1 MLTQSAACA
10 RKTVLGGLRSKEARC
25 AVKPNNFLATID
37 ASIAGIP
44 CQIGVTHFH
53 VQPPHRGGAHTCES
67 DWDFY
72 GYTEIDFQ
80 VLDRKGYPAD
90 WLAKK
95 MTDRDND
102 RINEDIT
109 NHMKDD

>member
-1 MLTQSAACA
+1 M
-10 RKTVLGGLRSKEARC
+10 
-25 AVKPNNFLATID
+25 KPNNFLATID

-44 CQIGVTHFH
+44 CQIGVTHFFC
-53 VQPPHRGGAHTCES
+53 QPPHRGSAHTCDS

-72 GYTEIDFQ
+72 GYTECDFD

-95 MTDRDND
+95 MTDKDEE
-102 RINEDIT
+102 RIKEEVS
-109 NHMKDD
+109 NHMKEE